1 MGADKKR
8 KHSKEEDEVK
18 KAKKSK
24 SATPTTPL
32 ELTVEEQDRPSRKAK
47 KEKKD
52 KEVKEKKSKKEK
64 KDKDDKKDKKEKKE
78 KKGKKDKKD
87 KREKK
92 KSAKADSSDDES
104 SAPSSP
110 APASDTTS
118 MDVDEDEEVSAAAA
132 VVPMLSAA
140 DIIAQYKKAQESKT
154 KVVIASNGS
163 GSQDSE
169 KSQKSAAE
177 GAAKPFYVAQ
187 MGAKVDENGLTRK
200 DRRLLKIK
208 QKQMDRKSEGN
219 GEPVFN
225 IKAGHEML
233 TLKDLRDL
241 IVFILTETPS
251 LPWVEV
257 KNKFKIDKVVMIYV
271 AGLDPQL
278 FHINLQSPDAH
289 KAVAWGER
297 VEKNKGVVTELD
309 YLRWNFEQVNVVK
322 ATGDKFRIHSPTNTL
337 LSVPLS
343 NSEKMKR
350 EKEKKAAKSAKN
362 RKPENF
368 MMTLEELRE
377 NNFPIPRYLDP
388 SLPELKSGW
397 AETVKPP
404 KTTLSPP
411 PKKMIAMDCEMCRT
425 EAGQELTR
433 VTLIDEAGK
442 TVYDELVMPENPI
455 LDYLTQY
462 SGMTAAR
469 LSGVTTR
476 LAEVQEKLK
485 DFVDYN
491 TILVGHSLENDMQV
505 LKLAHPFIIDTSLVY
520 HHTRGPPYRPGLKWL
535 AQKWLQRQI
544 QANIER
550 GHDSAEDALACMDLI
565 KLKLTKPV
573 GFGEYEQDQESLF
586 SRLQRFNNPKTSVLI
601 DSDAFAGQSATTT
614 IRTRSDEEVVAAI
627 PEAIKNHNFV
637 WARLRDIEL
646 NHGKAPT
653 IELAEGQ
660 IADKGRLS
668 KVSSGDKIQAS
679 EEEIRQGLRSVDKS
693 IERIVESLPPRTAVI
708 VTSGQGDHREVSK
721 LQQRQKNFMEL
732 YKSKHLSEI
741 PKEEHF
747 LEADENLLAK
757 AVDVAKSGVCFLKIK
772 Q

>member
-8 KHSKEEDEVK
+8 KHSKEDEAK
-18 KAKKSK
+18 KAKKSRSSSSK
-24 SATPTTPL
+24 STAPV
-32 ELTVEEQDRPSRKAK
+32 ELVAVEEQDQPSKKAK

-64 KDKDDKKDKKEKKE
+64 KEKKDKKEKKE
-78 KKGKKDKKD
+78 KKDKNT
-87 KREKK
+87 
-92 KSAKADSSDDES
+92 AKFDSSDDES
-104 SAPSSP
+104 SASSSP
-110 APASDTTS
+110 TPLSDTTS
-118 MDVDEDEEVSAAAA
+118 MDVDEDEDEGEISTAPI
-132 VVPMLSAA
+132 VPVLSAT
-140 DIIAQYKKAQESKT
+140 DIIAQYKKAKESKI
-154 KVVIASNGS
+154 KVIVASNGS
-163 GSQDSE
+163 SSQNLE
-169 KSQKSAAE
+169 NSQKAAAE
-177 GAAKPFYVAQ
+177 GSAKPFYVAQ

-200 DRRLLKIK
+200 ERRLLKIK
-208 QKQMDRKSEGN
+208 QKQMDRKSEGD
-219 GEPVFN
+219 GEPAFN

-271 AGLDPQL
+271 SGLDPRL

-289 KAVAWGER
+289 KAVTWGER

-377 NNFPIPRYLDP
+377 NSFPIPHYLDP
-388 SLPELKSGW
+388 SLPELKDGW
-397 AETVKPP
+397 KETAKLA

-411 PKKMIAMDCEMCRT
+411 PKKMLAMDCEMCRT
-425 EAGQELTR
+425 NAGQELTR

-469 LSGVTTR
+469 LNGVTTR

-485 DFVDYN
+485 EFVDYN
-491 TILVGHSLENDMQV
+491 TILVGHSLENDMKV

-544 QANIER
+544 QANLER

-586 SRLQRFNNPKTSVLI
+586 ARLQRFNNPKTSVLI

-614 IRTRSDEEVVAAI
+614 IRTMSDEEVVAAV

-637 WARLRDIEL
+637 WARLRDIEI
-646 NHGKAPT
+646 NHGKVPFV
-653 IELAEGQ
+653 ELAEGQ

-693 IERIVESLPPRTAVI
+693 IERIMETLPPRTAVI
-708 VTSGQGDHREVSK
+708 VTSGQGDHREVSR
-721 LQQRQKNFMEL
+721 LQQRQKKFMEL
-732 YKSKHLSEI
+732 YKTKHLSEI

-757 AVDVAKSGVCFLKIK
+757 AVEVAKSGVCFLKIK

>member
-18 KAKKSK
+18 KAKKSRSSSSK
-24 SATPTTPL
+24 STTPV
-32 ELTVEEQDRPSRKAK
+32 ESVAVEEQDRPSKKTK

-52 KEVKEKKSKKEK
+52 REVKEKKSKKEK
-64 KDKDDKKDKKEKKE
+64 KEKKEKKDKKEKKE
-78 KKGKKDKKD
+78 RKDKKIA
-87 KREKK
+87 
-92 KSAKADSSDDES
+92 KSDSSDDES
-104 SAPSSP
+104 SASSSRTLL
-110 APASDTTS
+110 SDTTVS
-118 MDVDEDEEVSAAAA
+118 VDMNMDIDEDEDEISTAPI
-132 VVPMLSAA
+132 VPMLSAA
-140 DIIAQYKKAQESKT
+140 DIIAQYKKAKESKAQ
-154 KVVIASNGS
+154 VVVASNGS
-163 GSQDSE
+163 SDQNSEGSQ
-169 KSQKSAAE
+169 KAAAE

-200 DRRLLKIK
+200 ERRLLKIK
-208 QKQMDRKSEGN
+208 QKQMDRKSEGD
-219 GEPVFN
+219 GEPAFN

-271 AGLDPQL
+271 SGLDPQL

-289 KAVAWGER
+289 KAVIWGER

-377 NNFPIPRYLDP
+377 NSFPIPRYLDP
-388 SLPELKSGW
+388 SLPELKDGW
-397 AETVKPP
+397 IETPKLP

-425 EAGQELTR
+425 KAGQELTR

-462 SGMTAAR
+462 SGMTAVR
-469 LSGVTTR
+469 LNGVTTR

-485 DFVDYN
+485 EFVDYN
-491 TILVGHSLENDMQV
+491 TILVGHSLENDMKV

-544 QANIER
+544 QANLER

-614 IRTRSDEEVVAAI
+614 VRTMSDEEVVAAV

-637 WARLRDIEL
+637 WARLRDIEI
-646 NHGKAPT
+646 NHGKVPLV
-653 IELAEGQ
+653 ELAEGQ

-708 VTSGQGDHREVSK
+708 VTSGQGDHREVSR
-721 LQQRQKNFMEL
+721 LQQRQKKFMEL
-732 YKSKHLSEI
+732 YKTKHLSEI

-757 AVDVAKSGVCFLKIK
+757 AVEVAKSGVCFLKIK